1 MKIITVKELNG
12 YIKNKLDSDSNLY
25 GICVRG
31 EISNFKHHYTGHMYM
46 SLKDEAAS
54 VKAVM
59 FRANASALGFVP
71 QNGMSVMAFGRVS
84 VFERDGQYQLYIDAM
99 SPDGVG
105 RLYAAYEQLKTKLDA
120 MGIFDAAHKKQIPSY
135 PRTVGVVTAPNG
147 AAVRDIINVI
157 SHRFPAADIKI
168 YPALV
173 QGIGAAESV
182 CAGIEY
188 FNEKNDADV
197 LIVGRGGGSI
207 EDLWAFN
214 EEAVAMTIYNSKI
227 PIISAVG
234 HETDFTIA
242 DFAADMRA
250 PTPSAAAELA
260 VPSADELKSR
270 LADSRRILLK
280 SLDGLV
286 RHKAV
291 SLEALVSRRI
301 FRETELIFEDKYR
314 RLDSLTEE
322 LKRFYAVCLEDK
334 HSRLKEGAY
343 RLSALNPVNVLER
356 GYSVATSGN
365 KVVKSTSDVKKGSDI
380 ALRVT
385 DGTIRCTV
393 NGTENTALWGD

>member
-71 QNGMSVMAFGRVS
+71 QNGMRVMAFGRVS

-105 RLYAAYEQLKTKLDA
+105 RLYAAYEQLKAKLDA
-120 MGIFDAAHKKQIPSY
+120 MGIFDVAHKKQIPSY
-135 PRTVGVVTAPNG
+135 PRTVGVVTAPDG

-157 SHRFPAADIKI
+157 SRRFPAADIKI

-173 QGIGAAESV
+173 QGVGAAESV

-188 FNEKNDADV
+188 FNEKTDADV

-214 EEAVAMTIYNSKI
+214 EEAVAMAIYNSKI
-227 PIISAVG
+227 PVISAVG

-270 LADSRRILLK
+270 LADSRLILLK

-301 FRETELIFEDKYR
+301 FRETDLIFEDKYR

-322 LKRFYAVCLEDK
+322 LKRIYAARLEDK

-365 KVVKSTSDVKKGSDI
+365 KVIKSTTDVKKGSGI

-393 NGTENTALWGD
+393 NDTENTALRGD

>member
-12 YIKNKLDSDSNLY
+12 YIKSKLDSDSNLY

-46 SLKDEAAS
+46 SLKDESAS
-54 VKAVM
+54 IKAVM
-59 FRANASALGFVP
+59 FRSNASALGFVP
-71 QNGMSVMAFGRVS
+71 QNGMRVMAFGRVS

-105 RLYAAYEQLKTKLDA
+105 KLYAAFEQLKIKLDA
-120 MGIFDAAHKKQIPSY
+120 MGIFDSAHKKRIPPY
-135 PRTVGVVTAPNG
+135 PQTIGVVTAPDG

-157 SHRFPAADIKI
+157 SRRFPAADIKI

-173 QGIGAAESV
+173 QGVGAAESV
-182 CAGIEY
+182 CAGIEF
-188 FNEKNDADV
+188 FNEKSDADV

-214 EEAVAMTIYNSKI
+214 EESVAMAIYNSKI
-227 PIISAVG
+227 PVISAVG

-270 LADSRRILLK
+270 LADSRLILLK
-280 SLDGLV
+280 YLDGLV
-286 RHKAV
+286 KHKAV
-291 SLEALVSRRI
+291 SLESLASRRI
-301 FRETELIFEDKYR
+301 FREPDLIFEDKYR
-314 RLDSLTEE
+314 RLDLLTDD
-322 LKRFYAVCLEDK
+322 LKRIYSMRLEERRG
-334 HSRLKEGAY
+334 RLREGAY
-343 RLSALNPVNVLER
+343 RLSALNPVNVLDR
-356 GYSVATSGN
+356 GYSVATRGD
-365 KVVKSTSDVKKGSDI
+365 KVIKSTSDVEIGGDI

-385 DGTIRCTV
+385 DGTIQCTV
-393 NGTENTALWGD
+393 KNTENTALRGD